1 MNNFP
6 FHLTKGKILL
16 EKYKIIK
23 FIEKDNFIQ
32 IILCKDIFT
41 NELFIIKIEQK
52 LIHKKKGILETESYF
67 LNKLKSIIGIPK
79 LYQIGY
85 YNPKTIISIQA
96 SLGYSLSD
104 IFDKY
109 YRHFNIKDITMIA
122 IQILERIK
130 IIHSKNIVHYNINPD
145 NLFIDFAKFQNVI
158 YLNNFIHAIKL
169 ENNNDN
175 DNKYWNYNKNILN
188 KNLIFSSIN
197 SMKGVKIYKKDDLE
211 SLGYILIFLLKGG
224 LPWELLAYNSNLTKE
239 EKNRKIYQIKKY
251 LPLNKLCE
259 GIPEEF
265 KLFIEYIKKLNCKE
279 EIDFNYCFNL
289 FYTTFKKNQII
300 NDGIFSW
307 YQEKR
312 VIQNSKKKSFYKFLW
327 HKKFIQR
334 KTSEKIIFN
343 KYNLNNDNE
352 NFIIEKNSLKKSN
365 SCFLNIDI
373 NPYLDNKE
381 KNNFKNEL
389 KLSSSKEKDY
399 SIEGE
404 IEQEQNIK
412 YYKKKKIKNL
422 KINEKII
429 HIINKTQN
437 QSKDDY
443 IYKTKNNSKKK
454 EINRLNFIF
463 TDYNKKTK
471 SIMEIKDKHE
481 KSHKNNF
488 SNNINKIKNTSFKTL
503 NTLNNKNEKEIINKS
518 KIHEK
523 KKAIRLLKKNSTIK
537 LKTPFNNTQIKTI
550 NKPNKKININLNKIP
565 KNNRIFPMVA
575 KTTKNYSNSNI
586 KSKIKKSNYFTLI
599 NNGISKINLIQNISN
614 IYVTKSFFEER
625 HKYISNK
632 TKTIV
637 PKTSN
642 NVIKKINKGKIKN
655 LILNI
660 KGNKSQENKIKI
672 NNNTDRL
679 KIREEK
685 DDSLNTYYLIN

>member
-1 MNNFP
+1 M
-6 FHLTKGKILL
+6 
-16 EKYKIIK
+16 
-23 FIEKDNFIQ
+23 
-32 IILCKDIFT
+32 
-41 NELFIIKIEQK
+41 
-52 LIHKKKGILETESYF
+52 
-67 LNKLKSIIGIPK
+67 
-79 LYQIGY
+79 
-85 YNPKTIISIQA
+85 
-96 SLGYSLSD
+96 
-104 IFDKY
+104 
-109 YRHFNIKDITMIA
+109 
-122 IQILERIK
+122 
-130 IIHSKNIVHYNINPD
+130 
-145 NLFIDFAKFQNVI
+145 
-158 YLNNFIHAIKL
+158 
-169 ENNNDN
+169 
-175 DNKYWNYNKNILN
+175 
-188 KNLIFSSIN
+188 
-197 SMKGVKIYKKDDLE
+197 
-211 SLGYILIFLLKGG
+211 
-224 LPWELLAYNSNLTKE
+224 
-239 EKNRKIYQIKKY
+239 
-251 LPLNKLCE
+251 
-259 GIPEEF
+259 
-265 KLFIEYIKKLNCKE
+265 
-279 EIDFNYCFNL
+279 
-289 FYTTFKKNQII
+289 
-300 NDGIFSW
+300 
-307 YQEKR
+307 
-312 VIQNSKKKSFYKFLW
+312 
-327 HKKFIQR
+327 
-334 KTSEKIIFN
+334 
-343 KYNLNNDNE
+343 
-352 NFIIEKNSLKKSN
+352 KKSN

-660 KGNKSQENKIKI
+660 KGNKSQENKINI

-685 DDSLNTYYLIN
+685 DDSFNTYYLIN